1 MMNKTKEQIISILL
15 QTERDGMEDMVNFLE
30 DDSDFFT
37 APASTRYHL
46 AHRGGLAEHSLSVY
60 RMLVKLNVMLDT
72 RIHPHLIS
80 TTALLHDVCK
90 TGYYVEVQKWRKDD
104 YGKWE
109 SYTAWGVDDKLPLG
123 HGEKSLFLIGK
134 FLQLTD
140 PEAAAIRWHMGCYI
154 PSVTS
159 YYQLSQTFNTAK
171 DKYPLVTLLFSA
183 DYLSSQLLE
192 G

>member
-1 MMNKTKEQIISILL
+1 
-15 QTERDGMEDMVNFLE
+15 MEDMVNFLE
-30 DDSDFFT
+30 NDSDFFT

-90 TGYYVEVQKWRKDD
+90 TGYYVEVKKWRKDD

-140 PEAAAIRWHMGCYI
+140 LEAAAIRWHMGCYI

-159 YYQLSQTFNTAK
+159 DYQLSQTFNTAK
-171 DKYPLVTLLFSA
+171 EKYPLVTLLFSA

-192 G
+192 DPSEDRA

>member
-1 MMNKTKEQIISILL
+1 MIGETKEQILTILL

-30 DDSDFFT
+30 NDSDFFT

-46 AHRGGLAEHSLSVY
+46 AHQGGLAEHSLSVY
-60 RMLVKLNVMLDT
+60 RMLVKLNVMLGT

-109 SYTAWGVDDKLPLG
+109 SYTVWGVDDKLPLG

-159 YYQLSQTFNTAK
+159 DYQLSQTFNTAK

>member
-1 MMNKTKEQIISILL
+1 MMNKTKERIISILL

-30 DDSDFFT
+30 NGSDFFA

-60 RMLVKLNVMLDT
+60 RMLVKLNVMLGT

-159 YYQLSQTFNTAK
+159 DYQLSQTFNTAK